1 MKAAGV
7 ALTILSGLILLT
19 AIAGEITQNPV
30 SPTTVIVGAILLAAG
45 LIVWSLQQIRE
56 ALIGGHPRDVAAG
69 VDEHGYKAV
78 RPVGRKPKWQR
89 STTEQR

>member
-69 VDEHGYKAV
+69 VDKHGYKPV

>member
-7 ALTILSGLILLT
+7 ALVILSGLLLIDAAAGNLTHHNATGTQMVIT
-19 AIAGEITQNPV
+19 AV
-30 SPTTVIVGAILLAAG
+30 LLVGG

-56 ALIGGHPRDVAAG
+56 ALIGGHPRNIKAG

-78 RPVGRKPKWQR
+78 RPVGRKAKWER
-89 STTEQR
+89 TPTE